1 MQTASQVVWTSLMLL
16 SASHEKRFETF
27 AAISVSVGFI
37 SLGIGELGL
46 LCFNICFLLRINI
59 FCKSVKVMQYQ
70 STSDVTYYE
79 LLEIGRTLIGNTRHF

>member
-37 SLGIGELGL
+37 SLGIGELG
-46 LCFNICFLLRINI
+46 FVSN
-59 FCKSVKVMQYQ
+59 VMQYQ